1 VFPAVWGFGAASSM
15 PFVHQFRFCG
25 CHLVSSLYQ
34 IVLEFD
40 SRADYCSVCY
50 ILKLLQNYRVVA
62 TFAFPTTYNLGCVAM
77 MLAVGGIA
85 TNAQDASGTNSSQTP
100 DKSHYNLLNPTPDAF
115 MREMSTDRPDKTESP
130 YTVDAGHF
138 QLEMDL
144 VSYGYDRD
152 TSEGSDTRTEA
163 LAVAPVNLKIGLF
176 NNIDFQVIL
185 ETYNYIRVIDRASGT
200 VRKMSGFGD
209 VTTRLKINLWG
220 NDSGPTACG
229 VMPFVKLPT
238 NQDHLGNDAVEGG
251 VIIPLAVQLPHGWD
265 MGAMTE
271 VDFLRDENGGDHH
284 ASFVNSVTFGHG
296 LFGKL
301 DGYAEFFSEVSTEKG
316 ERWIGT
322 VDFGLT
328 YQITPNIQLDTGIN
342 IGVTKAAPDF
352 NPFVGLSWRF

>member
-1 VFPAVWGFGAASSM
+1 
-15 PFVHQFRFCG
+15 
-25 CHLVSSLYQ
+25 
-34 IVLEFD
+34 
-40 SRADYCSVCY
+40 
-50 ILKLLQNYRVVA
+50 
-62 TFAFPTTYNLGCVAM
+62 
-77 MLAVGGIA
+77 
-85 TNAQDASGTNSSQTP
+85 
-100 DKSHYNLLNPTPDAF
+100 
-115 MREMSTDRPDKTESP
+115 MREMNTDRPDKTESP

-152 TSEGSDTRTEA
+152 TSGGSDTRTEA
-163 LAVAPVNLKIGLF
+163 FAVAPVDLRIGLF
-176 NNIDFQVIL
+176 NNVDFQVIL
-185 ETYNYIRVIDRASGT
+185 ETYNHVRVIDRAPGT
-200 VRKMSGFGD
+200 VQKMSGFGD

-220 NDSGPTACG
+220 NESGPTACG
-229 VMPFVKLPT
+229 VIPFVKLPT
-238 NQDHLGNDAVEGG
+238 NQDHLGNDDVEGG
-251 VIIPLAVQLPHGWD
+251 IIIPLVVQLPLGWD

-284 ASFVNSVTFGHG
+284 ASFVNSITFDHE

-328 YQITPNIQLDTGIN
+328 YQLTPNIQLDTGIN

>member
-1 VFPAVWGFGAASSM
+1 MTATAAASAGLN
-15 PFVHQFRFCG
+15 R
-25 CHLVSSLYQ
+25 
-34 IVLEFD
+34 EFD
-40 SRADYCSVCY
+40 SREDYCSVSY
-50 ILKLLQNYRVVA
+50 ILKLLQNYRGVA
-62 TFAFPTTYNLGCVAM
+62 TFALPIKCNLGWVAM
-77 MLAVGGIA
+77 LLAVSGIA
-85 TNAQDASGTNSSQTP
+85 TNAQDASGTPTSQTP
-100 DKSHYNLLNPTPDAF
+100 DKSRYNLFNPTPVEF

-138 QLEMDL
+138 QFEMDL

-152 TSEGSDTRTEA
+152 TSGGSDARTEA

-176 NNIDFQVIL
+176 NNVDFQVIL
-185 ETYNYIRVIDRASGT
+185 ETYNFVRMIDHAAGT

-220 NDSGPTACG
+220 NDSGPTACA
-229 VMPFVKLPT
+229 VIPFIKLPT

-251 VIIPLAVQLPHGWD
+251 VIIPLAVQLPLGWD
-265 MGAMTE
+265 MGAMAE
-271 VDFLRDENGGDHH
+271 VDGLGDENGGGHY
-284 ASFVNSVTFGHG
+284 ASFINTVTFGHE

-301 DGYAEFFSEVSTEKG
+301 YGYAEFFSEVSTEKG

-328 YQITPNIQLDTGIN
+328 YQITPNIQFDTGIN